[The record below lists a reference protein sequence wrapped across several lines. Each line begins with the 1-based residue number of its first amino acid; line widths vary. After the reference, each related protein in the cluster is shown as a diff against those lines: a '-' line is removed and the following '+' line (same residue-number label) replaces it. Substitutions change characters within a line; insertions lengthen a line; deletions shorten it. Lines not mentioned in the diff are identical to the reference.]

1 MIIESGKQAERLI
14 FMLEGMLDNYIDDGI
29 KDCPNAEDCRGAISL
44 LSNSAR
50 DIELSGSPQ
59 MIHPSSMEMK
69 MLEIA
74 QEQVEEYYGKTE
86 ADNTRSTT
94 KGDTPPGEQG
104 E

>member
-1 MIIESGKQAERLI
+1 MRIKNGKHAERLI

-29 KDCPNAEDCRGAISL
+29 KDCPNAEDCRGAIQQL
-44 LSNSAR
+44 RCIPRSATAVTT
-50 DIELSGSPQ
+50 LV
-59 MIHPSSMEMK
+59 PSFMESQ

-86 ADNTRSTT
+86 ADNTRGTT
-94 KGDTPPGEQG
+94 KGDTPPSKQG